1 MAESGDISA
10 SLTASSTRLQHQD
23 NAFIPVTVGTGVWL
37 VVGVV
42 LALFHGQLGIESW
55 WVGVAFTGFICG
67 VGGIFYL
74 KYRAR
79 REQRL
84 ISKTGND

>member
-1 MAESGDISA
+1 MAESGEVSA
-10 SLTASSTRLQHQD
+10 SLKASSPHLNHQD

-55 WVGVAFTGFICG
+55 WVGVAITGFICG

-84 ISKTGND
+84 VSNTVAN